1 MFFSP
6 QTWSPFPLCGGR
18 DGTINL
24 INAIAP
30 GFKGLIKVLAVLI
43 LRGNLA
49 DTLGTNDEAA
59 VSNGTCKLSLPDIS
73 R

>member
-6 QTWSPFPLCGGR
+6 QTRSPFSLCGGR

-24 INAIAP
+24 INVITP
-30 GFKGLIKVLAVLI
+30 GFKGLIKVLTVFI
-43 LRGNLA
+43 LKGKLA

-59 VSNGTCKLSLPDIS
+59 VRN
-73 R
+73 